1 MKKLQKLQNAAVR
14 LIFNLPPR
22 SPVSE
27 KYIDL
32 ELLQINQMIIFKCLM
47 LVHKFFT
54 NKAPEAMKNL
64 LRVQSGVDRSLV
76 VKYYSS
82 SYALKSFSFAAP
94 RYWNKLPIMIR
105 LTDST
110 ATFKRLLK
118 LALLENQNNI
128 LSSTT
133 GYYFLPR

>member
-1 MKKLQKLQNAAVR
+1 MSIYVQILFR
-14 LIFNLPPR
+14 SSLI
-22 SPVSE
+22 
-27 KYIDL
+27 
-32 ELLQINQMIIFKCLM
+32 
-47 LVHKFFT
+47 VHNFFT

-64 LRVQSGVDRSLV
+64 LSVQSDVDRLLV

-105 LTDST
+105 LIDST
-110 ATFKRLLK
+110 VTFKRLLK

-128 LSSTT
+128 LSSTA